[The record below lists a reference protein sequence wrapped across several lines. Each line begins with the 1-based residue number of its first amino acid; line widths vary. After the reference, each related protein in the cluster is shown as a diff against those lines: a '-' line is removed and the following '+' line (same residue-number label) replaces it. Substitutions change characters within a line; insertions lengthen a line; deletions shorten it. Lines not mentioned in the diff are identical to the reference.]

1 MLMQGDTFMAD
12 RLETFDS
19 LRDRITARYDDLSP
33 HLQRLARI
41 ALEDPNSV
49 ALETVVVI
57 AARVGVQPSTLIRF
71 AKEFGYSGFSQMQKI
86 FKLRL
91 IEGGPVYRE
100 RVYEKHSETDSVHP
114 DDPITLLEQ
123 CADSSIASLQNL
135 KLTVRRENLDR
146 AVGILDRSEQ
156 VYVAGLRRSRPIA
169 TYLAYGLVRLER
181 RCSILDFGSGMA
193 AQQVANMRPGDVLVA
208 IAFAEYSA
216 PVVDVVREAHLRGV
230 TVLAITD
237 SLSSPLAQNST
248 VALYVD
254 DETTEQ
260 FKPIAGAIGL
270 VHTLIVSLG
279 TQSENRSRR
288 QLSEVAEESPAP
300 NKIGGRPAT

>member
-1 MLMQGDTFMAD
+1 MPMPGDAFMMD

-19 LRDRITARYDDLSP
+19 LRDRIMARYDDLSP

-49 ALETVVVI
+49 ALETVVAI
-57 AARVGVQPSTLIRF
+57 AARVEVQPSTLIRF

-100 RVYEKHSETDSVHP
+100 RVYEKHSETDSAHS

-123 CADSSIASLQNL
+123 CAGASITSLQNL
-135 KLTVRRENLDR
+135 ISTVRHDDLIR
-146 AVGILDRSEQ
+146 AVEILDRSTH

-169 TYLAYGLVRLER
+169 TYLAYSLVRLER
-181 RCSILDFGSGMA
+181 RCSILDFGGGMA
-193 AQQVANMRPGDVLVA
+193 AQQVANMRRGDVLVA

-237 SLSSPLAQNST
+237 SSSSPLARTST
-248 VALYVD
+248 VVFYVD

-260 FKPIAGAIGL
+260 FRPIAGAIGL
-270 VHTLIVSLG
+270 VHTLIISLG
-279 TQSENRSRR
+279 AQSESRSRR
-288 QLSEVAEESPAP
+288 QFSEVAEDSPAP
-300 NKIGGRPAT
+300 KIFGGQPAT

>member
-1 MLMQGDTFMAD
+1 MPMHGEALMAD

-49 ALETVVVI
+49 ALETVATI
-57 AARVGVQPSTLIRF
+57 AARVEVQPSTLIRF

-91 IEGGPVYRE
+91 IEGGPNYRE
-100 RVYEKHSETDSVHP
+100 RVYEQHAEMAS
-114 DDPITLLEQ
+114 DDPKGPADLLEQ
-123 CADSSIASLQNL
+123 CADASIASLQNL
-135 KLTVRRENLDR
+135 KLTVRREDLDH
-146 AVGILDRSEQ
+146 AVGILDRSEK

-169 TYLAYGLVRLER
+169 TYLSYGLVRLER
-181 RCSILDFGSGMA
+181 RCSILDFGGGMA
-193 AQQVANMRPGDVLVA
+193 AQQVANMRPADVLVA

-230 TVLAITD
+230 TVIAITD
-237 SLSSPLAQNST
+237 SASSPLARNST
-248 VALYVD
+248 VVFYVG

-260 FKPIAGAIGL
+260 FRPIAGAIGL
-270 VHTLIVSLG
+270 VHTLIISLG
-279 TQSENRSRR
+279 AQSGSRSL
-288 QLSEVAEESPAP
+288 Q
-300 NKIGGRPAT
+300 

>member
-1 MLMQGDTFMAD
+1 MLMLGDALMAD

-49 ALETVVVI
+49 ALETVVAI
-57 AARVGVQPSTLIRF
+57 AARVEVQPSTLIRF

-86 FKLRL
+86 FKFRL
-91 IEGGPVYRE
+91 IEGGPNYRE
-100 RVYEKHSETDSVHP
+100 RVYEQHARTAGDHP
-114 DDPITLLEQ
+114 ERPAELLEQ
-123 CADSSIASLQNL
+123 CANASIASLQNL
-135 KLTVRRENLDR
+135 KSTVGREELDR
-146 AVGILDRSEQ
+146 AVEFLDRSEH

-169 TYLAYGLVRLER
+169 TYLSYGLVRLER
-181 RCSILDFGSGMA
+181 RCSILDFGGGMA

-208 IAFAEYSA
+208 IAFAEYAA

-237 SLSSPLAQNST
+237 TSSSPLARNST
-248 VALYVD
+248 VAFYVD

-260 FKPIAGAIGL
+260 FRPIAGAIGL
-270 VHTLIVSLG
+270 VHTFIISLG
-279 TQSENRSRR
+279 SQSGSRARRSSPRR
-288 QLSEVAEESPAP
+288 
-300 NKIGGRPAT
+300 